1 MTLGLA
7 DRGSKAHI
15 CGSVPVRTAGLGL
28 ETEVGSGETTGEL
41 KVETGLSEGSGHWA
55 GGREE
60 VAKVTCRF
68 LVRMCG

>member
-7 DRGSKAHI
+7 DRGSKAHV
-15 CGSVPVRTAGLGL
+15 CGSIPVRTAGLGL
-28 ETEVGSGETTGEL
+28 ETEVCSAETTGEL
-41 KVETGLSEGSGHWA
+41 QVVTGPSGGSGHWA
-55 GGREE
+55 GAREE